1 MLLALNL
8 VHTQYLNPEHL
19 SAPLPQ
25 QVQAGGY
32 FIKLTNDITFCSN
45 NTTALPVFP
54 GLNK

>member
-1 MLLALNL
+1 MA
-8 VHTQYLNPEHL
+8 VMVV
-19 SAPLPQ
+19 PQ
-25 QVQAGGY
+25 LGFKHRGSHQVQAGGY

>member
-1 MLLALNL
+1 VHLMDMLQRGGSVAVAVL
-8 VHTQYLNPEHL
+8 VMTGDR
-19 SAPLPQ
+19 